1 LHGFLLIKKRK
12 KESIWKFGKQNG
24 ILKEIEKK
32 YKKMLKKFKT
42 FFFFNFQKKKTFC
55 HYYNLLD
62 FIKIRNI
69 RKMLKKSQKIAK
81 IPKK

>member
-42 FFFFNFQKKKTFC
+42 
-55 HYYNLLD
+55 
-62 FIKIRNI
+62 
-69 RKMLKKSQKIAK
+69 
-81 IPKK
+81 